1 MYSNCAPDKI
11 HVMIIED
18 DVIYR
23 ESIADLIN
31 DTDTLICDHAC
42 ESCEQALA
50 ILEKQDA
57 PQVILLDIQLPGISG
72 IEGISKIK
80 ALSPST
86 QIIMLTVFDDD
97 DKVFNAIC
105 QGATGYLLKSTS
117 GEQIQ
122 QAVTQV
128 VCGGAA
134 MSPAI
139 AVKILKM
146 FSEYT
151 QIKKEYGL
159 TEREKEILKI
169 LVEGKNKKQASS
181 ELCISLYTLDT
192 HLKNIYAKLH
202 VHSQI
207 DLISK
212 TLKEHLL

>member
-1 MYSNCAPDKI
+1 M
-11 HVMIIED
+11 VIED
-18 DVIYR
+18 DAIYR
-23 ESIADLIN
+23 ESIADLIDDSKN
-31 DTDTLICDHAC
+31 LICDHAC
-42 ESCEQALA
+42 ASCEEALS
-50 ILEKQDA
+50 ILKKGDV

-72 IEGISKIK
+72 IEGIPKIK

-105 QGATGYLLKSTS
+105 QGASGYLLKSTS
-117 GEQIQ
+117 SEQIQ
-122 QAVTQV
+122 QAVKHV

-134 MSPAI
+134 MTPSI
-139 AVKILKM
+139 AAKILKM
-146 FSEYT
+146 FSAYT
-151 QIKKEYGL
+151 QLKKEYGL

-169 LVEGKNKKQASS
+169 LVQGKNKKQAAS
-181 ELCISLYTLDT
+181 ELCISQYTLDT